1 MFGRDARYG
10 GLVGCDLNDIH
21 VPTPSMIIDQVK
33 LIANCERGKR
43 RAEELGVTLRPH
55 LKTHKSIE
63 IARAQMLNEKG
74 PATVSTMTEAR
85 YFAANGVMDLIY
97 AVGISPQKLPIV
109 SEIRATGVD
118 LKIVL
123 DSVEAARLV
132 SKFCRQHAVFI
143 PCLIEIDCDGHRS
156 GLRPNDPTILEIV
169 KALTDGA
176 VLRGVITHAGE
187 SYKATSLAEMRE
199 AAKNE
204 AKAAN
209 EAAEYLRAN
218 GHRCEIVSTGSS
230 PTFFSLEDATGITEM
245 RAGVY
250 VMGDLFMS
258 NLGVVRI
265 EDIAGTVLTTVIGH
279 QAEKGQVI
287 CDAGWCS
294 LSQDRGTGRQAI
306 DYGYGLVCDIHG
318 VPLRKKDIRVVAA
331 NQEHGII
338 EAVAGKPLRPEDF
351 PIGSRLRIMPIHVC
365 STMAMHHKLLFIGT
379 DETIFR
385 QTARAHGWE

>member
-1 MFGRDARYG
+1 MYGRDVRYG
-10 GLVGCDLNDIH
+10 GLVGCDLEDIH
-21 VPTPSMIIDQVK
+21 VPTPSLIIDQVK
-33 LIANCERGKR
+33 LIDNCERAKR

-63 IARAQMLNEKG
+63 VARAQMLSEKG

-109 SEIRATGVD
+109 SEIRDTGVD

-123 DSVEAARLV
+123 DSVEAALFV
-132 SKFCRQHAVFI
+132 SKFCRQYSVFI

-156 GLRPNDPTILEIV
+156 GLKPNDPTIVEV
-169 KALTDGA
+169 ARAMTDGA

-187 SYKATSLAEMRE
+187 SYSALTPALMRV
-199 AAKNE
+199 AAQNE
-204 AKAAN
+204 AKAAVQ
-209 EAAEYLRAN
+209 AAEMLREA
-218 GHRCEIVSTGSS
+218 GYRCEIVSTGSS
-230 PTFFSLEDATGITEM
+230 PTFFSLDKAEGVTEM

-265 EDIAGTVLTTVIGH
+265 DQIAATVLTTVIGH
-279 QAEKGQVI
+279 QREKGQVI

-294 LSQDRGTGRQAI
+294 LSQDRGTRNQAI
-306 DYGYGLVCDIHG
+306 DYGYGLVCDVKG
-318 VPLRKKDIRVVAA
+318 VSLRNHEVRVVAA

-338 EAVAGKPLRPEDF
+338 QAVSGEPLRPEDF
-351 PIGSRLRIMPIHVC
+351 PIGTRLRIMPNHVC
-365 STMAMHHKLLFIGT
+365 ATMAMHHKLFFIGT
-379 DETIFR
+379 DGEIFR

>member
-1 MFGRDARYG
+1 MYGRDARYG

-33 LIANCERGKR
+33 LIANCERGKK

-63 IARAQMLNEKG
+63 IARAQMLSEKG

-118 LKIVL
+118 LKIIL
-123 DSVEAARLV
+123 DSVEAARFV

-156 GLRPNDPTILEIV
+156 GLRPNDPTIIDV
-169 KALTDGA
+169 ANAMTDGA

-187 SYKATSLAEMRE
+187 SYHALTPALMRV
-199 AAKNE
+199 AAQNE

-209 EAAEYLRAN
+209 QAAKFLRDH
-218 GHRCEIVSTGSS
+218 GFRCEIVSTGSS
-230 PTFFSLEDATGITEM
+230 PTFFSLDNAEGVTEM

-250 VMGDLFMS
+250 VMGDLFMA

-279 QAEKGQVI
+279 QKEKGQVI

-294 LSQDRGTGRQAI
+294 LSQDRGTRNQAV

-318 VPLRKKDIRVVAA
+318 VPLRNNEVRVVGA

-338 EAVAGKPLRPEDF
+338 QAVSGEALRPEDF
-351 PIGSRLRIMPIHVC
+351 PIGSRLRIMPNHVC
-365 STMAMHHKLLFIGT
+365 STMAMHHKLFFIGT
-379 DETIFR
+379 DEVIFR

>member
-123 DSVEAARLV
+123 DSVEAARFV

-156 GLRPNDPTILEIV
+156 GLRPND
-169 KALTDGA
+169 
-176 VLRGVITHAGE
+176 
-187 SYKATSLAEMRE
+187 S
-199 AAKNE
+199 
-204 AKAAN
+204 
-209 EAAEYLRAN
+209 
-218 GHRCEIVSTGSS
+218 
-230 PTFFSLEDATGITEM
+230 
-245 RAGVY
+245 
-250 VMGDLFMS
+250 
-258 NLGVVRI
+258 
-265 EDIAGTVLTTVIGH
+265 
-279 QAEKGQVI
+279 
-287 CDAGWCS
+287 
-294 LSQDRGTGRQAI
+294 
-306 DYGYGLVCDIHG
+306 
-318 VPLRKKDIRVVAA
+318 
-331 NQEHGII
+331 
-338 EAVAGKPLRPEDF
+338 
-351 PIGSRLRIMPIHVC
+351 
-365 STMAMHHKLLFIGT
+365 
-379 DETIFR
+379 
-385 QTARAHGWE
+385 